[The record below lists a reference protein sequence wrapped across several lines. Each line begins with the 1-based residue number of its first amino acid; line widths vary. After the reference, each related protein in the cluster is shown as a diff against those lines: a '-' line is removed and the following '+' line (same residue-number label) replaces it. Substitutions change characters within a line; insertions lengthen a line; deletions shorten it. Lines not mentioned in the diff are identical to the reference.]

1 MYSDSTERIRD
12 TEKENNESVTIDARS
27 IRKIS
32 EKDSQKLYFR
42 CVWKDSFSKQEKRT
56 VTVNRMKHV

>member
-27 IRKIS
+27 IRKILRKVHRNYILGVSGRILFLNKKKNSYS
-32 EKDSQKLYFR
+32 E
-42 CVWKDSFSKQEKRT
+42 
-56 VTVNRMKHV
+56 